1 MLRVVRVVVARNKF
15 NRFAFTHHKSL
26 EQYPWRNHQT
36 ICSRGQ
42 QSSDVYTGIE
52 CVYTKAITWI
62 SREILTASKRN
73 RMYTYCCRQ
82 WLSNRERVF
91 FWIWVNFFLK
101 SFRKV
106 SLGWQ
111 REHGKAMSWWRTTQE
126 YTTFTGPV
134 GIKRGIAIRTIKSS
148 YTQDSAWLEYSFVIL
163 STREI
168 KQFSVNQKDWRYTVE
183 DFCGSKLRR
192 FTSFKQLM
200 FLRKA
205 QLNSQ
210 LCNSKADK
218 CHFWQNRTSECYSWK
233 CCLDNNITA
242 TSPAYG
248 VFIDNYN
255 KPGHIIGVVLW
266 FKQIGKRAGCPRK

>member
-1 MLRVVRVVVARNKF
+1 
-15 NRFAFTHHKSL
+15 
-26 EQYPWRNHQT
+26 
-36 ICSRGQ
+36 
-42 QSSDVYTGIE
+42 
-52 CVYTKAITWI
+52 
-62 SREILTASKRN
+62 
-73 RMYTYCCRQ
+73 MYTYCCRQ
-82 WLSNRERVF
+82 WLSNRESL

-106 SLGWQ
+106 SLGLQ

-168 KQFSVNQKDWRYTVE
+168 KQFSVNQKDWRYTME

-200 FLRKA
+200 FLRNA

-210 LCNSKADK
+210 LCNSKDR
-218 CHFWQNRTSECYSWK
+218 QM
-233 CCLDNNITA
+233 
-242 TSPAYG
+242 
-248 VFIDNYN
+248 
-255 KPGHIIGVVLW
+255 
-266 FKQIGKRAGCPRK
+266 

>member
-26 EQYPWRNHQT
+26 EQYSWRNQQT

-126 YTTFTGPV
+126 YTTFTGPW
-134 GIKRGIAIRTIKSS
+134 GIKRNSNTNNQVLIHTRQRVTRIFFCDSLDAWNLIVLRQSKRLTVYSGGVLRLQIASI
-148 YTQDSAWLEYSFVIL
+148 
-163 STREI
+163 
-168 KQFSVNQKDWRYTVE
+168 
-183 DFCGSKLRR
+183 
-192 FTSFKQLM
+192 
-200 FLRKA
+200 
-205 QLNSQ
+205 
-210 LCNSKADK
+210 
-218 CHFWQNRTSECYSWK
+218 
-233 CCLDNNITA
+233 
-242 TSPAYG
+242 
-248 VFIDNYN
+248 
-255 KPGHIIGVVLW
+255 HIIQTVDVSS
-266 FKQIGKRAGCPRK
+266 